1 MLFNDFACHSLHT
14 NDIYQQLLLKIFYTL
29 DENEK
34 ILAKKVKKQVV
45 EEKVACEECGVQ
57 MKKHNLQAHVE
68 NVHGTEVRICIF
80 N

>member
-1 MLFNDFACHSLHT
+1 MESYCEK
-14 NDIYQQLLLKIFYTL
+14 YFYTL

-57 MKKHNLQAHVE
+57 MKKHNLEAHVE
-68 NVHGTEVRICIF
+68 NVHGTEVRF
-80 N
+80 FYL

>member
-1 MLFNDFACHSLHT
+1 M
-14 NDIYQQLLLKIFYTL
+14 LLKIFYTL